1 MFRGTWP
8 ALIEVISG
16 FVGCKETMI
25 FKIVDKEPELGPRDK
40 ALLDLLAGS
49 SAARVARKRPASSQT
64 DSTPPRPDNEGEVD
78 VGQDLLDKLQTEVR
92 DACALL
98 DSTAGQVFKSTT
110 CPCCPWRRFDKR
122 AHLRLH
128 LQSQHVTKKR
138 FCPSGTKQL
147 RIAVSIYDQD
157 ALQGKVMESNYLARS
172 AAIRADVRPPIPT
185 TCVDKTIRYVFT
197 ETGPVIMALHT
208 IKSRSDLRRLGI
220 LYYNHGFACVFLKS
234 AAMNNA
240 SLHRIYTDVVGSC
253 TRHKGQLTSL
263 VPRATN
269 GFWTDVMEDLM
280 QSPALAAY

>member
-1 MFRGTWP
+1 MPHNNIIVCSRDKMFRGTWP

-220 LYYNHGFACVFLKS
+220 CS
-234 AAMNNA
+234 TTM
-240 SLHRIYTDVVGSC
+240 
-253 TRHKGQLTSL
+253 
-263 VPRATN
+263 
-269 GFWTDVMEDLM
+269 
-280 QSPALAAY
+280 ALLAYF

>member
-1 MFRGTWP
+1 MHLELPEESCSIAVKVMPHNNIIVCSRDKMFRGTWP

-220 LYYNHGFACVFLKS
+220 CS
-234 AAMNNA
+234 TTM
-240 SLHRIYTDVVGSC
+240 
-253 TRHKGQLTSL
+253 
-263 VPRATN
+263 
-269 GFWTDVMEDLM
+269 
-280 QSPALAAY
+280 ALLAYF